1 MRALLT
7 YMNIHEG
14 TNISYGQFWALL
26 RFSVRHVTRFRP
38 IAFRDEV

>member
-14 TNISYGQFWALL
+14 M
-26 RFSVRHVTRFRP
+26 H
-38 IAFRDEV
+38 

>member
-14 TNISYGQFWALL
+14 TIVVVA
-26 RFSVRHVTRFRP
+26 VRVN
-38 IAFRDEV
+38 